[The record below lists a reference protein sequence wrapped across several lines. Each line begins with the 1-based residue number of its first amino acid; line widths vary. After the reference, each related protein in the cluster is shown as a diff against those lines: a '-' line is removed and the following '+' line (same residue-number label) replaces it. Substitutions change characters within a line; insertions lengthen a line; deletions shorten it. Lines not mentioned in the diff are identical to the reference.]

1 MKKILISF
9 FFIINPLLMYC
20 QDTVYSTFDRD
31 DGIYYNPILDQTTCE
46 PYDLPATWVDA
57 VPSGF
62 YGWYTH
68 IGRGFWCTQYQL
80 EDTVRL
86 MVYGAAI
93 LRGTLPGDSV
103 TGVCVMLK
111 EDSVTGRLYIS
122 DTADHYM
129 RTSYFTTSGIVKH
142 RVGPGLTPFECIED
156 SIREKTAPAVE
167 YYFPNPI
174 EIHPSETFT
183 IGYQQQSGTNYIR
196 LTNMLCDL
204 FHDYP
209 KTNYSV
215 VGGSGVKSGLLPD
228 LGRDLQDDNFVY
240 LYYPILTPPAL
251 DTIPDGSVSRPE
263 VGYLDTVY
271 AQLSWEPTEGS
282 TAYQLMVTMPD
293 GSEMVRNC
301 LSTTYY
307 LYDLEQGGH
316 YTAKVRA
323 QMHHRCYYHDTV
335 FFGEWSDTVGFTV
348 PTNEP
353 VGIAPTGNPV
363 GEVLLR
369 PNPVH
374 SLLTV
379 EHPSMEQAVIEV
391 LNTSGLCVMKVSVRE
406 CETVLDVS
414 TLPKGSYLLRLYSGE
429 SMVFRTFVVE

>member
-1 MKKILISF
+1 MMLAATLPS
-9 FFIINPLLMYC
+9 MA
-20 QDTVYSTFDRD
+20 QDTVFCTFDRD
-31 DGIYYNPILDQTTCE
+31 DGIYYWPYLDWQVCNPNAEDGFFRYYEIRPGRSLLSGYKLDDTTRLVVYGVAVTA
-46 PYDLPATWVDA
+46 PDSAFSRIGKLPGTCAIVLKDSVSGGYFFADSVCHYQA
-57 VPSGF
+57 VRYFRTEGYLKGYLGCS
-62 YGWYTH
+62 
-68 IGRGFWCTQYQL
+68 
-80 EDTVRL
+80 DTVGE
-86 MVYGAAI
+86 M
-93 LRGTLPGDSV
+93 
-103 TGVCVMLK
+103 
-111 EDSVTGRLYIS
+111 
-122 DTADHYM
+122 
-129 RTSYFTTSGIVKH
+129 TSLCAEFYF
-142 RVGPGLTPFECIED
+142 D
-156 SIREKTAPAVE
+156 
-167 YYFPNPI
+167 NPI
-174 EIHPSETFT
+174 EIRPNTTFYTVWIPSFESPYT
-183 IGYQQQSGTNYIR
+183 
-196 LTNMLCDL
+196 
-204 FHDYP
+204 P
-209 KTNYSV
+209 
-215 VGGSGVKSGLLPD
+215 
-228 LGRDLQDDNFVY
+228 
-240 LYYPILTPPAL
+240 LYYGCYFFCLDSTLPYYSSEADIIIWYCSNGVFEALPYYTATRLYQIPIVAPPAF
-251 DTIPDGSVSRPE
+251 DTVPHSPQASRPE
-263 VGYLDTVY
+263 VRYLDTVY

-353 VGIAPTGNPV
+353 VGIAPTGNSV

-414 TLPKGSYLLRLYSGE
+414 TLPKGSYLLRLYSGGH
-429 SMVFRTFVVE
+429 MAARTFVVE

>member
-1 MKKILISF
+1 
-9 FFIINPLLMYC
+9 MYC

-86 MVYGAAI
+86 IVYGAAI

-129 RTSYFTTSGIVKH
+129 RTSYFTTSGIVMH
-142 RVGPGLTPFECIED
+142 CTGPHQNMVECIED
-156 SIREKTAPAVE
+156 SIREKTAPVVE
-167 YYFPNPI
+167 YYFPSPI
-174 EIHPSETFT
+174 EIHPSETFA
-183 IGYQQQSGTNYIR
+183 IGYQQLSGTEYFKLMNR
-196 LTNMLCDL
+196 PCDL

-209 KTNYSV
+209 NPNDSEI
-215 VGGSGVKSGLLPD
+215 GGSKVKSGYIASS
-228 LGRDLQDDNFVY
+228 GAGFQDAPWVY

-263 VGYLDTVY
+263 VRYLDTVY
-271 AQLSWEPTEGS
+271 AQLSWEPTEDS
-282 TAYQLMVTMPD
+282 TVYYQLMVTMPD

-348 PTNEP
+348 PANEP
-353 VGIAPTGNPV
+353 VGIDPTGNSV